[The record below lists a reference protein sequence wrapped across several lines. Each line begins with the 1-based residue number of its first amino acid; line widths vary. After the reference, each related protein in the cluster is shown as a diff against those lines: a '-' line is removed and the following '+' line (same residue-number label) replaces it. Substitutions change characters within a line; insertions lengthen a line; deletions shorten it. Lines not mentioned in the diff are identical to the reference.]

1 MIGKALRAGKQMET
15 ASAVR
20 DVRGERLSMTVSEQL
35 REAIIESG
43 LTHYRIG
50 KDTGVD
56 TKVIDRFVSGE
67 RPTIRS
73 DTLDRL
79 CEYLGLQLRA
89 AKGKRPTG

>member
-1 MIGKALRAGKQMET
+1 
-15 ASAVR
+15 
-20 DVRGERLSMTVSEQL
+20 MTVSDQL
-35 REAIIESG
+35 RRAIIDSG

-50 KDTGVD
+50 KDTGID

-79 CEYLGLQLRA
+79 CEYLGLQLRP
-89 AKGKRPTG
+89 KPGKRPAN